1 MTAQT
6 VDALEAALRLI
17 NMLIAT
23 GAYVEPEGATTR
35 RKLADA
41 IAMLKEPVT

>member
-1 MTAQT
+1 MNSQT
-6 VDALEAALRLI
+6 IDALEAALRLI

-35 RKLADA
+35 QKLVEA
-41 IAMLKEPVT
+41 IAMLKEAAA